1 MHKIRLSLL
10 FCLVFLCLEASPV
23 NAAEPLPPP
32 IEGHGFQLIH
42 ALVLGA
48 VEGITEYLPVSST
61 GHLLLTQHLLGLTA
75 SEKSKQAADAYAII
89 IQIGAIL
96 AVLGLYRRRI
106 GQLILGLLGRDPK
119 GANLLAMLL
128 LAFLPAAVVGLTLGD
143 TIKAHLFGPWPV
155 VAGWMIGG
163 LAILTGRWK
172 NAGPRATDL
181 PSVEDIRWRHALTIG
196 VLQIFALWPGVSRSL
211 ATIVGGMMAGLGIS
225 AAVEFS
231 FLLGLITLGAAT
243 VYEML
248 DQGRTV
254 VTAYGIALPLAGMLC
269 SFVSAWL
276 SVKWLVG
283 YLKRRGLVMFG
294 YYRVLLAIVTGM
306 LLLAGVL

>member
-1 MHKIRLSLL
+1 MHKIRLPLL
-10 FCLVFLCLEASPV
+10 FCAVFLCCAAHPV
-23 NAAEPLPPP
+23 HAA
-32 IEGHGFQLIH
+32 GDGGFQFFD
-42 ALVLGA
+42 ALVLGV
-48 VEGITEYLPVSST
+48 VEGVTEYLPVSST
-61 GHLLLTQHLLGLTA
+61 GHLLLTQHLLGLTGSA
-75 SEKSKQAADAYAII
+75 EAKQAADAYAII

-106 GQLILGLLGRDPK
+106 GQLILGLLGRDSK

-128 LAFLPAAVVGLTLGD
+128 LGFLPAAVVGLALGD

-155 VAGWMIGG
+155 VAGWLAGG
-163 LAILTGRWK
+163 IAILARPWK
-172 NAGPRATDL
+172 NARPGATDL
-181 PSVEDIRWRHALTIG
+181 PSVEDIRWQHALTIG
-196 VLQIFALWPGVSRSL
+196 VLQLFALWPGVSRSL
-211 ATIVGGMMAGLGIS
+211 ATIVGGMIAGLGIS

-231 FLLGLITLGAAT
+231 FLLGLVTLGAAT

-254 VTAYGIALPLAGMLC
+254 VTAYGILLPLAGLLC
-269 SFVSAWL
+269 SFLSAWI

-283 YLKRRGLVMFG
+283 YLQRHGLVMFG
-294 YYRVLLAIVTGM
+294 YYRVLLAVATGA